1 MAIATSRTH
10 SRVSQLPVHSASLK
24 VTMGRLKG
32 ELLAV
37 SSSGTR
43 ITGHQQ
49 P

>member
-1 MAIATSRTH
+1 MVVATGRTR
-10 SRVSQLPVHSASLK
+10 SLVSQLPVHIASLK